1 MPPSFD
7 RIRDI
12 VHDITGVPKTEITAD
27 STAAQLYMDS
37 LDLCEIVMSV
47 EEEFALGEEFSE
59 EELDQIKTV
68 GDLANF
74 IEKRLGE

>member
-1 MPPSFD
+1 MVFDKLKALIVDSLVVDEGQVTMDASF
-7 RIRDI
+7 RD
-12 VHDITGVPKTEITAD
+12 DLEA
-27 STAAQLYMDS
+27 DS
-37 LDLCEIVMSV
+37 LDLAELAMSV